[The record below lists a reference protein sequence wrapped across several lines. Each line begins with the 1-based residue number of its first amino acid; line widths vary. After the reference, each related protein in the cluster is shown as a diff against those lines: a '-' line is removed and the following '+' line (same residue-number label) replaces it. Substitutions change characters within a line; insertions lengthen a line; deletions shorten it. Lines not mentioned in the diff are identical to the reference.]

1 MGRFKRIQG
10 SLATKLT
17 LAMTGLVMVTVASVT
32 GISLRQQQQT
42 FKLELEQQANILL
55 NTLEVTTSNAL
66 SVGDADFLKEMM
78 QQLGADNLLVVGRVY
93 DQGGRVVADAHDLVS
108 LPQTQPDPFGV
119 MLLNRSGTIFQ
130 WQSDRLLAGKVVANQ
145 QQRLGAV
152 SVGLSTQPL
161 NQKMAAIRDR
171 GIFVAVIAASA
182 GTLISL
188 LFSRSITEPLQKM
201 KAATK
206 RIADGDLDYKIE
218 INTQDELAVLA
229 NAFNRMT
236 SQLQELIESWEKQT
250 EDLRQ
255 SESKNRALINAI
267 PDLMFQFHA
276 NGTFMD
282 FKGGR
287 GDTILKPAGE
297 FLNKTVYDVLPPE
310 IAKLYL
316 YYVNQAIESD
326 RLQFFE
332 YEWFI
337 EGRRRY
343 FEARLVVSDD
353 DEVLAI
359 VRDITDSKLAQVE
372 LEQAKEAAESANRA
386 KSAFLASMS
395 HELRTPLNA
404 IIGYSQLLEEDAK
417 DYGYSNF
424 IPDLQQIKQSGLH
437 LLSLI
442 TDILDISKIES
453 GEMTLQLQ
461 KFDVAALIEELTRTI
476 EPMLAENNNTLTV
489 DCENPLGMMVADRT
503 KVKQVLLNLLS
514 NATKFT
520 HAGQINFTVRRSPS
534 GEKLNNNPEKI
545 LDNLD
550 ILDDLDILD
559 NSVPIKEDDSLKKAA
574 NKTTSE
580 PPHIPNQ
587 KMSEFIIFALKDTG
601 IGMTPEHIHKVFD
614 PFTQADNSTTRR
626 YGGTGLGLS
635 ISQRFCQM
643 MSGTITV
650 ESEINVGSTFTFT
663 LPAVVPA
670 IKK

>member
-1 MGRFKRIQG
+1 MGRFTRIQG

-17 LAMTGLVMVTVASVT
+17 LAMTGLTIVAVASVT
-32 GISLRQQQQT
+32 GIFLRQQQQT

-66 SVGDADFLKEMM
+66 SVRDAEFLKKMM

-93 DQGGRVVADAHDLVS
+93 DQDGRVVADAHDGVLANK
-108 LPQTQPDPFGV
+108 TQPDPFGQ
-119 MLLNRSGTIFQ
+119 MLVNSQGTTFE
-130 WQSDRLLAGKVVANQ
+130 WQSDRLLAGKVVENQ

-152 SVGLSTQPL
+152 SVGLSIKPL
-161 NQKMAAIRDR
+161 SRKMAAMRDR
-171 GIFVAVIAASA
+171 GIFAALVAASA

-218 INTQDELAVLA
+218 INSQDELAVLA
-229 NAFNRMT
+229 NSFNRMT
-236 SQLQELIESWEKQT
+236 GQLQELIESWEKQT

-255 SESKNRALINAI
+255 SESKNRALLNAI
-267 PDLMFQFHA
+267 PDLMFQFHSD
-276 NGTFMD
+276 GTFMD

-287 GDTILKPAGE
+287 GETILKPAGE
-297 FLNKTVYDVLPPE
+297 FLKKTVYDVLPPE
-310 IAKLYL
+310 IAKRYL
-316 YYVNQAIESD
+316 YYVNQAIESEQ
-326 RLQFFE
+326 LQIFE

-353 DEVLAI
+353 EEVLAI
-359 VRDITDSKLAQVE
+359 VRDITDSKLAQAE
-372 LEQAKEAAESANRA
+372 LEQAKEAAEAANQA

-404 IIGYSQLLEEDAK
+404 IIGYGQLLEEDAK
-417 DYGYSNF
+417 DCGYIDF
-424 IPDLQQIKQSGLH
+424 IPDLQQIQKSGMH
-437 LLSLI
+437 LLNLI

-461 KFDVAALIEELTRTI
+461 SFEIAALIEELKNTI
-476 EPMLAENNNTLTV
+476 QPMLAENQNTLV
-489 DCENPLGMMVADRT
+489 VHCASPLGTMIADRT

-514 NATKFT
+514 NAAKFT
-520 HAGQINFTVRRSPS
+520 HNGQITFTVTRSPNL
-534 GEKLNNNPEKI
+534 EILNQPETKT
-545 LDNLD
+545 LDYLNTIPPSDLPKNKVVKSNLREQK
-550 ILDDLDILD
+550 
-559 NSVPIKEDDSLKKAA
+559 NSNQVS
-574 NKTTSE
+574 SE
-580 PPHIPNQ
+580 IV
-587 KMSEFIIFALKDTG
+587 IFSVQDTG
-601 IGMTPEHIHKVFD
+601 IGMTPEHIHKIFD

-643 MSGTITV
+643 MFGTITV
-650 ESEINVGSTFTFT
+650 ESEIDVGSTFKFT
-663 LPAVVPA
+663 MPAVVPNR
-670 IKK
+670 K